1 MNAKLTFERYELKY
15 LLNPAQLRAVLH
27 ALEGPM
33 HPDCYG
39 EATIRNIYTLTTG
52 GGRENGKTHAD
63 DAFPGGGRGGMI
75 GPGGQPPEDFGGGQ
89 TPSQSE
95 ESAQTEEAA
104 AEESV
109 STKGFK
115 AGADLTISGGSF
127 QLDCADDCFHA
138 GGSLVWEGGDAVL
151 ATGDD
156 AFHADGDLTVS
167 GGTAEISNC
176 YEGLEGNTVTVSG
189 GTISLTAEDDG
200 VNAAG
205 DLGRNAITITGG
217 QLTIDAGGD
226 GLDSN
231 GSFSM
236 SGGVVFV
243 SGSVSGADAPLDY
256 ETDGVITGGAFL
268 GTGMQGMFVSFTEG
282 STQGAAALTVGS
294 QSAGTTVTL
303 TDSEGLTLLS
313 WTAPKDFDTV
323 LLSCDALT
331 VGESYQVTCGDSES
345 TVTLDRLLY
354 SDISSSFFGGRGQ
367 RP

>member
-1 MNAKLTFERYELKY
+1 
-15 LLNPAQLRAVLH
+15 
-27 ALEGPM
+27 
-33 HPDCYG
+33 
-39 EATIRNIYTLTTG
+39 
-52 GGRENGKTHAD
+52 
-63 DAFPGGGRGGMI
+63 MI
-75 GPGGQPPEDFGGGQ
+75 GPGGQPPEDFDPDSLPEDFDPEALPEDFDRDNRPEDFGGGQ
-89 TPSQSE
+89 TPPQSE

-189 GTISLTAEDDG
+189 G
-200 VNAAG
+200 
-205 DLGRNAITITGG
+205 
-217 QLTIDAGGD
+217 
-226 GLDSN
+226 
-231 GSFSM
+231 
-236 SGGVVFV
+236 VVFI

>member
-1 MNAKLTFERYELKY
+1 MFLTTADQTENTLAATGTFEALDG
-15 LLNPAQLRAVLH
+15 NNIDAAV
-27 ALEGPM
+27 
-33 HPDCYG
+33 
-39 EATIRNIYTLTTG
+39 
-52 GGRENGKTHAD
+52 
-63 DAFPGGGRGGMI
+63 F
-75 GPGGQPPEDFGGGQ
+75 
-89 TPSQSE
+89 
-95 ESAQTEEAA
+95 
-104 AEESV
+104 
-109 STKGFK
+109 ST
-115 AGADLTISGGSF
+115 ADLTLNG
-127 QLDCADDCFHA
+127 A
-138 GGSLVWEGGDAVL
+138 GSL
-151 ATGDD
+151 
-156 AFHADGDLTVS
+156 
-167 GGTAEISNC
+167 
-176 YEGLEGNTVTVSG
+176 TVTSTDHGVV
-189 GTISLTAEDDG
+189 TKDD
-200 VNAAG
+200 
-205 DLGRNAITITGG
+205 LTITGG

-294 QSAGTTVTL
+294 QSAGTTVTF

-323 LLSCDALT
+323 LLSCDALA